1 MSHRTAVGTINALH
15 SPEQA
20 AAIAKVRFI
29 KGGQYRTAWLQARIR
44 ADFIN
49 LMIQLVWDGTDIGDR
64 AENVLDTYAYNGGT
78 FEQMRDMFGSGYDF
92 GKYDRKAHAILTKF
106 QARMARL

>member
-1 MSHRTAVGTINALH
+1 VSRTNVGSILTAH

-20 AAIAKVRFI
+20 AAIAKFRFQ
-29 KGGQYRTAWLQARIR
+29 KGAQYRTAWLAARVR

-49 LMIQLVWDGTDIGDR
+49 LMIQHVWDGTDIGDR

-78 FEQMRDMFGSGYDF
+78 FEQMRDLFGSGYDF
-92 GKYDRKAHAILTKF
+92 AKYDRKAHAILTAF